1 MNYRSIFD
9 MQVALERALHLLPA
23 DIDLVVG
30 LPRSGI
36 IAASMMALI
45 RNRRMTDID
54 RYVEGKTYAA
64 GRTKAQE
71 KLHAFSDVRR
81 VLVLDDSVNS
91 ERSMREAKVRIDAA
105 GHGHDVFYAAVFG
118 NRSAAEYQ
126 VCDHVCEIVSEPR
139 VFQWNVMHHNVLAR
153 SCVDIDGVLC
163 RDPERAQND
172 DGPAYRRFLRDAA
185 PLHRPSWR
193 IGTLVT
199 SRLERYRPET
209 EAWLE
214 RQGILYDRLEMLDLP
229 SAEERRRQGA
239 HAAFKADR
247 YGASRAQLFIES
259 EIGQAREIAQRT
271 GRPVL
276 CMESHTLF
284 DASNAFDPRAGHL
297 PRNVRTVSA
306 RTLRAASR
314 IAALAFG
321 PSGADAVHG
330 MRAGLQKLRHRTA
343 RRRPRA

>member
-23 DIDLVVG
+23 DIDLIVG

-36 IAASMMALI
+36 MAASMMALI
-45 RNRRMTDID
+45 RNRRMTDLD
-54 RYVEGKTYAA
+54 RYIEGRVYGA
-64 GRTKAQE
+64 GHTKAQE
-71 KLHAFSDVRR
+71 ELHAFSDVRR

-91 ERSMREAKVRIDAA
+91 ERALREAKERIEAA
-105 GHGHDVFYAAVFG
+105 GHGHEVIYAAVFG
-118 NRSAAEYQ
+118 NRSAAEYR
-126 VCDHVCEIVSEPR
+126 VCDYVCEIVSEPR

-209 EAWLE
+209 EDWLD
-214 RQGILYDRLEMLDLP
+214 RQGIVYDRLEMLDLP
-229 SAEERRRQGA
+229 SAAERRRQGA

-247 YGASRAQLFIES
+247 YAASTAQLFIES
-259 EIGQAREIAQRT
+259 ETGQAREIAQRT

-284 DASNAFDPRAGHL
+284 DASNAFDPSAGHL
-297 PRNVRTVSA
+297 PRNVRSVSA
-306 RTLRAASR
+306 RTLRVASR
-314 IAALAFG
+314 VATLAFG
-321 PSGADAVHG
+321 PGGAEAVHG
-330 MRAGLQKLRHRTA
+330 MRAGMRKLRQRTI
-343 RRRPRA
+343 RPRA